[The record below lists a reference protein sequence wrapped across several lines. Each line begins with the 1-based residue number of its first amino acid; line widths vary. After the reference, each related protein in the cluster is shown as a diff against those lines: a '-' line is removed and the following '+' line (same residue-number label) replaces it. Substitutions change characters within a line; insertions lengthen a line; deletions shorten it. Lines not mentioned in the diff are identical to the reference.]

1 MAMPEIRIADVKEE
15 EKNKTMHSH
24 FTSALVGRMK
34 YALDLKEQIILF
46 QNRRGYAP
54 FLICEACGWTPRCIN
69 CDVNLVYHKFSNEL
83 RCHYCNYTNNTYT
96 VCPACGSSRIIIKG
110 FGTEKIDDE
119 LQYLFPEAKTGRLD
133 LDTVKSK
140 HGHEKILRAFESG
153 DIDILT
159 GTQMVT
165 KGLDFDNVNL
175 VGILS
180 ADQILNFSD
189 FRAAER
195 AFQMITQVSGRAG
208 RKNKKGLVMIQAIQV
223 NHPVLHYVM
232 QNDYAGFYT
241 KEIAE
246 RQQFGYPPFMR
257 LIRITLRHN
266 KVETV
271 NKTASWL
278 GAELKNQL
286 GERVLGPAIPGI
298 PRIRNKYLSEIM
310 IKFPNNRVSGEYV
323 KQIVKLEVEKLQLNP
338 SHKRVEIVI
347 DVDPM

>member
-1 MAMPEIRIADVKEE
+1 
-15 EKNKTMHSH
+15 
-24 FTSALVGRMK
+24 
-34 YALDLKEQIILF
+34 
-46 QNRRGYAP
+46 
-54 FLICEACGWTPRCIN
+54 
-69 CDVNLVYHKFSNEL
+69 
-83 RCHYCNYTNNTYT
+83 
-96 VCPACGSSRIIIKG
+96 
-110 FGTEKIDDE
+110 
-119 LQYLFPEAKTGRLD
+119 
-133 LDTVKSK
+133 
-140 HGHEKILRAFESG
+140 
-153 DIDILT
+153 
-159 GTQMVT
+159 
-165 KGLDFDNVNL
+165 
-175 VGILS
+175 
-180 ADQILNFSD
+180 
-189 FRAAER
+189 
-195 AFQMITQVSGRAG
+195 MITQVSGRAG

-278 GAELKNQL
+278 GSELKNQL

>member
-1 MAMPEIRIADVKEE
+1 M
-15 EKNKTMHSH
+15 
-24 FTSALVGRMK
+24 
-34 YALDLKEQIILF
+34 
-46 QNRRGYAP
+46 
-54 FLICEACGWTPRCIN
+54 
-69 CDVNLVYHKFSNEL
+69 
-83 RCHYCNYTNNTYT
+83 
-96 VCPACGSSRIIIKG
+96 
-110 FGTEKIDDE
+110 
-119 LQYLFPEAKTGRLD
+119 
-133 LDTVKSK
+133 
-140 HGHEKILRAFESG
+140 RAFESG

-241 KEIAE
+241 NEIPE
-246 RQQFGYPPFMR
+246 RQQFCYPPFMR
-257 LIRITLRHN
+257 LIIITLRHN

-278 GAELKNQL
+278 GSELKNQL